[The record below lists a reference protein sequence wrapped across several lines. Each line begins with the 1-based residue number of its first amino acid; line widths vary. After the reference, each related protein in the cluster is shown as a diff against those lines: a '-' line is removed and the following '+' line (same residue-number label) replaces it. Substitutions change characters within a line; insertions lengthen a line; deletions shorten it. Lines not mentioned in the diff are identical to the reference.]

1 MLYPITLVEFPGG
14 LQLHVPDPDRVKP
27 MYDKL
32 MVINSNT
39 AFPFWAK
46 IWPSSLALAAFLRK
60 EPHWISSKQ
69 VLEIGAGIGLP
80 SFSISGEAK
89 TLVISD
95 HSMEAVVL
103 MEKNIQTLGLSNAK
117 ALYLDWND
125 FPPDISADT
134 VLFSDI
140 NYDPEQFEVLLS
152 LIQQLLK
159 KGVTVV
165 IATPERIS
173 AVSFAVQ
180 LEPYVTHAVLES
192 VVTGQQTIDIRIFV
206 LSAYNPAIQSG

>member
-1 MLYPITLVEFPGG
+1 
-14 LQLHVPDPDRVKP
+14 VPDPEKVKP
-27 MYDKL
+27 TYDQLLAVKPD
-32 MVINSNT
+32 T
-39 AFPFWAK
+39 AFPFWAR
-46 IWPSSLALAAFLRK
+46 IWPSSLALTSFLQK

-80 SFSISGEAK
+80 SFSISRQAK

-95 HSMEAVVL
+95 HSMESVAL
-103 MEKNIQTLGLSNAK
+103 LEKNIQNLGLSNAK
-117 ALYLDWND
+117 AMYLDWND
-125 FPPDISADT
+125 FPPSLSANT

-140 NYDPEQFEVLLS
+140 NYDPEQFKVLLS

-159 KGVTVV
+159 HGTTVV

-180 LEPYVTHAVLES
+180 LEPYVTHSVLES
-192 VVTGQQTIDIRIFV
+192 VVTGRQTIDIRIFV
-206 LSAYNPAIQSG
+206 LSK